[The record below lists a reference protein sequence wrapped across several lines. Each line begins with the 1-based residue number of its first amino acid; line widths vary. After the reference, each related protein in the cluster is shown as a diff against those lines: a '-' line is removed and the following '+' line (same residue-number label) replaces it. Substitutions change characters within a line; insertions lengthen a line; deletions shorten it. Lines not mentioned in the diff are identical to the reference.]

1 MNYLNK
7 EGFEY
12 FVGKMKTDLSP
23 IEESEDNQLIIKA
36 LESNAK
42 DINIDGNSEQK
53 QYEGYQLL
61 NISDHTLTSHGVTTI
76 TKDNKINCSGTI
88 DTNWANIS
96 SSSAITCSLQANKI
110 YTFVLNKILNYEL
123 AFKYNNNIEIKIP
136 AGSIY
141 KTYTPTTEKT
151 ELYYFILATEG
162 TSINITDLQ
171 LMIYEGEY
179 DENKTFE
186 PYVGGQP
193 SPNPDYPQEIEV
205 VNEVNLLSDIG
216 WERKT
221 AHNETQITDSTARIM
236 SDYIKIEATED
247 YYVSIQNS
255 DYCFINI
262 ILYDKNK
269 NQFGTY
275 YNTVS
280 QTINGAQNL
289 KINFPNNTKY
299 ARFVIGNIDDISEIT
314 LEELPIIK
322 PMVVK
327 GTTSKPYLPYGHIG
341 LKQSGKNSMKNDFPK
356 TPGYLDN
363 AGKIWDDSPRNE
375 RCYDYLAI
383 KGNTNYTF
391 NIVETGDSTE
401 DGYWFGVAAYTDKSE
416 TSYISTLYRDKSNT
430 SSVSFTTPSN
440 AKYVRISGRYL
451 ANATKI
457 QLEENSTP
465 TSYESYHEPI
475 TYDIDLNGNELCKI
489 GDVKDELDVT
499 TGVLTKRIGKII
511 LNGTESWEIKNKGK
525 RFKLYED
532 YFTES
537 NKPILIPVENVG
549 PIRCNYFT
557 ATSAVNTWYGVTGIS
572 YDNYD
577 SIDISCTSIATD
589 VDSFKTWLSTNPVT
603 VYYVLATPQIIQLTP
618 TQVKMWEGT
627 NILETITNLETNL
640 SIEYYKSNLLTD
652 NVIKEVIE
660 VKSDII
666 NIIGDI
672 NTTLSTLAEVSE

>member
-123 AFKYNNNIEIKIP
+123 AFKYNNNIDIKIP

-141 KTYTPTTEKT
+141 KTYTPTIEKT
-151 ELYYFILATEG
+151 ELYYLILATEG

-193 SPNPDYPQEIEV
+193 SPNPDYPQEIE
-205 VNEVNLLSDIG
+205 NIQAYNLFNKDKQLD
-216 WERKT
+216 
-221 AHNETQITDSTARIM
+221 N
-236 SDYIKIEATED
+236 
-247 YYVSIQNS
+247 YYYNNS
-255 DYCFINI
+255 GTTTVDPINKFINQE
-262 ILYDKNK
+262 LPLSK
-269 NQFGTY
+269 TY
-275 YNTVS
+275 
-280 QTINGAQNL
+280 TISYKSKYESSNLGAYVRFLEFNGDTFIKRTL
-289 KINFPNNTKY
+289 ININNTIINLDNATTKI
-299 ARFVIGNIDDISEIT
+299 VISVDCGPNAYF
-314 LEELPIIK
+314 EELQIN
-322 PMVVK
+322 K
-327 GTTSKPYLPYGHIG
+327 GSLKPYLPYGHIG
-341 LKQSGKNSMKNDFPK
+341 LKQSGKNSIKNDFPK

-375 RCYDYLAI
+375 RCYDYLEV
-383 KGNTNYTF
+383 KGSTNYTF
-391 NIVETGDSTE
+391 TIVETGDSTE
-401 DGYWFGVAAYTDKSE
+401 DGYWFGVAAYTDKNE

-511 LNGTESWEIKNKGK
+511 FDGSEDWQKKDLAMCVNINFGKPQAICTHFTDKGASWVSSDENNKGK
-525 RFKLYED
+525 FTTTNTDNTFKCMPLNEL
-532 YFTES
+532 TLKEWKS
-537 NKPILIPVENVG
+537 
-549 PIRCNYFT
+549 
-557 ATSAVNTWYGVTGIS
+557 
-572 YDNYD
+572 
-577 SIDISCTSIATD
+577 
-589 VDSFKTWLSTNPVT
+589 WLSQNKLE
-603 VYYVLATPQIIQLTP
+603 VYYVLETPQIIQLTP